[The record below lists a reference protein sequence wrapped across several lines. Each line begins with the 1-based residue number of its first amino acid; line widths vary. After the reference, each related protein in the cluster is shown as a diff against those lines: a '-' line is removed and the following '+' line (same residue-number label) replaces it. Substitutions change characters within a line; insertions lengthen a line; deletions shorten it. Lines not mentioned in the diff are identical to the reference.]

1 MSRREALFAALE
13 PPTDPAAFLEAVPEL
28 ALARGLEGSPYHH
41 LDTLDHVLEVVRR
54 VEEELELRRLGAHVP
69 AGRVGGLRLA
79 ALLHDVAKPVT
90 RGELEGRV
98 LFVAHDSLG
107 AALVRRICRRL
118 GVPAAHTD
126 LAATLTA
133 LHLKIGFMENP
144 RTDHP
149 PDRLAR
155 AAGPFGEELAVLSLA
170 DRLAAQGPRLKPE
183 HIDRHVA
190 LCAGFLETSRKLNPY
205 PEPDYGALAEAL
217 PPDATDA
224 DAGYAAAHARLL
236 VARGLDPEAAT
247 AASVAHATSL
257 LRR

>member
-1 MSRREALFAALE
+1 VTSHKALFAALE
-13 PPTDPAAFLEAVPEL
+13 PPVAPAVFLEAVPEL
-28 ALARGLEGSPYHH
+28 SLARGLEGSPYHH
-41 LDTLDHVLEVVRR
+41 LDTLNHVLEVVRR
-54 VEEELELRRLGAHVP
+54 VEEELEEDRLGARVP
-69 AGRVGGLRLA
+69 EDRVDGLRLA

-107 AALVRRICRRL
+107 AALARRICRRL
-118 GVPAAHTD
+118 DVPAAHAD

-133 LHLKIGFMENP
+133 LHLKIGFMQNP

-183 HIDRHVA
+183 HIERHVT
-190 LCAGFLETSRKLNPY
+190 LCADFLETSRKLAPH
-205 PEPDYGALAEAL
+205 PDPDYKTLANAL
-217 PPDATDA
+217 PPNATDA
-224 DAGYAAAHARLL
+224 DVGHAATQARLL
-236 VARGLDPEAAT
+236 TARGLDPEAAT
-247 AASVAHATSL
+247 NTAIARTASLTN
-257 LRR
+257 